1 MNKQQSAMTIKEES
15 KPATPD
21 LELKEMAKAHV
32 NLLEQQ
38 IEPGIDATDMKKY
51 EEQKEMGK
59 RIQANDSPDSKKDWR
74 VQFIRKPPSL
84 FN

>member
-1 MNKQQSAMTIKEES
+1 MTIKEES

-21 LELKEMAKAHV
+21 LELKEMSKAHV

-38 IEPGIDATDMKKY
+38 IEPGIDATDMKIY

-59 RIQANDSPDSKKDWR
+59 RI
-74 VQFIRKPPSL
+74 
-84 FN
+84 